1 MSITVIHGDLSPE
14 KMGQKLV
21 WDSDYRAGGTV
32 WNGVVSV
39 PDLPKAAA
47 AVVRRYRAAKELVN
61 DSYRYGYNQDWMAE
75 KRQMLKDW
83 AKGELNRL
91 RDALKE
97 HADAHMAKFPAPS
110 TQVDES
116 KAMRVWSRLQRQLDA
131 GVELG
136 DVVNNA
142 NAEELQILTEELGA
156 HYRATIAD
164 ERVAKFHTESAR
176 QLIDQRR
183 AAIDPVAAKQIE
195 SRREAEQGIR
205 NVEGA
210 FNYADHAIEND
221 YVGELL
227 GYAPR
232 STVSI

>member
-1 MSITVIHGDLSPE
+1 MSTRVLIGDLSKMSTLLANDPQYE
-14 KMGQKLV
+14 KVGK
-21 WDSDYRAGGTV
+21 SY
-32 WNGVVSV
+32 WNEFNMPHV
-39 PDLPKAAA
+39 PDALA
-47 AVVRRYRAAKELVN
+47 AVVRHYRAAVETVN
-61 DSYRYGYNQDWMAE
+61 GAKDYSDSWKQGQRH
-75 KRQMLKDW
+75 
-83 AKGELNRL
+83 
-91 RDALKE
+91 ALKLWATGE
-97 HADAHMAKFPAPS
+97 IQQLNDRFKRAIDAHMAKFPAPS